1 MLSIPCLYGVG
12 REGGT
17 IRNTL
22 ETHISNDVP
31 RDEVLAAKTTSDLY
45 AFAELYRRYR
55 RPIYRYISA
64 RTQDAA
70 SAEDLTA
77 QAFLKALNSAHTF
90 RGDGSYRSWLFQIAR
105 NTLLNWRVEKA
116 RLHIPVAT
124 IPEESDQE
132 DSPTV
137 ITLAHEEQDLLWD
150 TVAELPPAQREVVRL
165 RFLKDLTIEEI
176 AGRTGR
182 TAGAIRVLLHRSMRT
197 LRKRLNGKDLTAIL
211 GATGAAASIAIYS
224 VHRQRKRNS

>member
-1 MLSIPCLYGVG
+1 MAWGDKEA
-12 REGGT
+12 R

-22 ETHISNDVP
+22 ETHFSNDVP
-31 RDEVLAAKTTSDLY
+31 RDEVLAERTRSDLY

-55 RPIYRYISA
+55 RPIHRYLSA
-64 RTQDAA
+64 RTQDTA
-70 SAEDLTA
+70 SVEDLSA
-77 QAFLKALNSAHTF
+77 QVFLKAMTSADTF
-90 RGDGSYRSWLFQIAR
+90 RGDGSYRAWLYQIAH
-105 NTLLNWRVEKA
+105 NTLMNWRAEKA
-116 RLHIPVAT
+116 RLQISVAA

-137 ITLAHEEQDLLWD
+137 IALAQEEQELLWD
-150 TVAELPPAQREVVRL
+150 TVAELPEAQREVVRL
-165 RFLKDLTIEEI
+165 RYLEDLTIEEI

-182 TAGAIRVLLHRSMRT
+182 TTGAIRVLLHRSMHS
-197 LRKRLNGKDLTAIL
+197 LRKRLNGKDLTVIL